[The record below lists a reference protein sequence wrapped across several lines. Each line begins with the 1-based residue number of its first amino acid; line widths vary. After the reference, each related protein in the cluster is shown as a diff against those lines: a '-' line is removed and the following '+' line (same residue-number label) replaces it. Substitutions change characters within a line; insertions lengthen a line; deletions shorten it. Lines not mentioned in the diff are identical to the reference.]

1 MRKFACFSFLIE
13 KIWYYEHKKGAW
25 EMKVIVYIGI
35 AFLIVVYSMNNYL
48 NAKNNT
54 YTVKVVDKTTGK
66 VLENPSILALPFQT
80 LKYDER
86 LAGKGSRIY
95 EMDAFEIAV
104 IYASAKDHKMKIK
117 PSFITP
123 GETIV
128 MKLKSKKKT
137 PSKKVEEKK
146 KEEKEKKE
154 KEKVD
159 VHLIDTNK

>member
-1 MRKFACFSFLIE
+1 
-13 KIWYYEHKKGAW
+13 
-25 EMKVIVYIGI
+25 MKVIVYIGI

-48 NAKNNT
+48 NAKNNV

-66 VLENPSILALPFQT
+66 VLSNPSILALPFQT

-95 EMDAFEIAV
+95 EMDAFEIAI
-104 IYASAKDHKMKIK
+104 IYASAKDHKMKLK
-117 PSFITP
+117 AEFITP

-137 PSKKVEEKK
+137 TTKKVEKSK
-146 KEEKEKKE
+146 TKETKE

-159 VHLIDTNK
+159 VNLIDTTK

>member
-1 MRKFACFSFLIE
+1 MFFFPNLNYLVLFRD
-13 KIWYYEHKKGAW
+13 KGGN

-48 NAKNNT
+48 NAKNNF
-54 YTVKVVDKTTGK
+54 YTVKVIDKKTEK
-66 VLENPSILALPFQT
+66 VLSNPTIMALPFQT

-95 EMDAFEIAV
+95 EMDAFEIAF

-117 PSFITP
+117 AEFITP

-128 MKLKSKKKT
+128 MALKG
-137 PSKKVEEKK
+137 K
-146 KEEKEKKE
+146 KETEKTKETKKETKTTTKKE
-154 KEKVD
+154 KEKVNVD
-159 VHLIDTNK
+159 LIQTEK